1 MQGREEGET
10 RKGALLSRVGER
22 KENLTLIHSVSRM
35 RGGGGDEEEEEKA
48 HLLHLAAVRGGQ
60 GGELLLLLCV
70 RSGLSPTIDKLKK
83 LQRKLH
89 FRESFL
95 YLA

>member
-1 MQGREEGET
+1 M
-10 RKGALLSRVGER
+10 
-22 KENLTLIHSVSRM
+22 
-35 RGGGGDEEEEEKA
+35 EEEKA

-60 GGELLLLLCV
+60 GGELLLLCV

-89 FRESFL
+89 FREGWGPIKTCWRSHTPQALFNDL
-95 YLA
+95 LDHDTARESRETFFVFFHFFARPLV